1 MKATKAQLDK
11 ALKTPAATRLFL
23 LHGPDDAGS
32 QALARRVG
40 AAMGPDAERV
50 ALTGAELKAD
60 PARLADEAAA
70 LSMFGSDRWVLVT
83 PAGDEATDAASAL
96 LDAPAA
102 GNPVVLV
109 AGALKPTSK
118 LLKLAI
124 AAPNALAF
132 ASYPPDA
139 RDFARMIGE
148 MARERGLLMNPD
160 DAQRLAEA
168 AGGNRAI
175 AEQELDKLALYLDA
189 APGRGVAAERDAM
202 AAIIASMEEGDA
214 AELVDHVFAGQ
225 TEAAEAQLARLRG
238 EGVEGITLLRAALRR
253 GMQLARLRAS
263 VEQGQAPS
271 AVLASAGKSLFW
283 KEKDAVARQLER
295 WDSARL
301 ARCLSRLVAAER
313 EVKRSAG
320 LGPLAAE
327 VELLTIAREAA
338 RRS

>member
-11 ALKTPAATRLFL
+11 ALKAPAATRLFL
-23 LHGPDDAGS
+23 LHGPDEAGS

-40 AAMGPDAERV
+40 AILGPDAERI
-50 ALTGAELKAD
+50 ALTGAEVKAD

-70 LSMFGSDRWVLVT
+70 LSMFGSDRWVLVS
-83 PAGDEATDAASAL
+83 PAGDEAAEAAAAL

-109 AGALKPTSK
+109 AGALKATSK
-118 LLKLAI
+118 LLKLVT

-132 ASYPPDA
+132 ASYPPDV
-139 RDFARMIGE
+139 RDFGRLIIE

-168 AGGNRAI
+168 ASGNRAT

-189 APGRGVAAERDAM
+189 APGRAVPAERDAM
-202 AAIIASMEEGDA
+202 AAVVAAMEEGDA
-214 AELVDHVFAGQ
+214 AELVDHIFAGRV
-225 TEAAEAQLARLRG
+225 EAAEAQLGRLRG
-238 EGVEGITLLRAALRR
+238 EGVEGVTLLRAALRR
-253 GMQLARLRAS
+253 GLQLARLRAL
-263 VEQGQAPS
+263 VDQGQAPA
-271 AVLASAGKSLFW
+271 AVVASAGKALFW
-283 KEKDAVARQLER
+283 KERDAVARQLER

-301 ARCLSRLVAAER
+301 ARCLSRLVKAER
-313 EVKRSAG
+313 DVKRSAG
-320 LGPLAAE
+320 QGPLAAE

-338 RRS
+338 RRF